1 MKWLLISTCVLL
13 QIIRQVKGDGCS
25 SEALTTGVD
34 VVNWCNT
41 PSIEDPDA
49 ADHEKVQYLC
59 GVRKYYIAFLILSFF
74 FSFFSFFLFSLRSI
88 HLRRTAPPS
97 RGTCRWEPCTSHFCL
112 QSGFVSDYVYQKKT
126 NTFHDIFIL
135 LFKTVF
141 SYIYSVSIL

>member
-59 GVRKYYIAFLILSFF
+59 GVRKYYIAFLFLS
-74 FSFFSFFLFSLRSI
+74 FLFSSSLKK
-88 HLRRTAPPS
+88 H
-97 RGTCRWEPCTSHFCL
+97 TSSPHRAALPRYMPLGAVHFA
-112 QSGFVSDYVYQKKT
+112 
-126 NTFHDIFIL
+126 L
-135 LFKTVF
+135 LFAIRVR
-141 SYIYSVSIL
+141 V

>member
-1 MKWLLISTCVLL
+1 MKWLLIALL

-59 GVRKYYIAFLILSFF
+59 GVRKYYIAFFLFLSFF
-74 FSFFSFFLFSLRSI
+74 FSFLFSSSLFKK
-88 HLRRTAPPS
+88 H
-97 RGTCRWEPCTSHFCL
+97 TSSPHRAALPRHMPLGAVHFA
-112 QSGFVSDYVYQKKT
+112 
-126 NTFHDIFIL
+126 L
-135 LFKTVF
+135 LFAIRVR
-141 SYIYSVSIL
+141 V